1 MKRLSDLTHEKIS
14 EKAFTQCLAISV
26 LGILL
31 CIVSL
36 CSATYAW
43 FSTSVACSQNTLV
56 AGSFRVAAVEVE
68 TVSAG
73 ASGTVDGPKYAD
85 GVWTCTLPAG
95 GTYRV
100 IIDLENES
108 TAKGRC
114 VVKIGGI
121 DGPSFNTAPI
131 IGANTADPD
140 YKAPGKQTD
149 PFTFTI
155 DTTGATNDVEVTF
168 TPLWGVAANPDIANE
183 ATCSYNNGNWIVSPA
198 LTN

>member
-31 CIVSL
+31 CVVSL

-43 FSTSVACSQNTLV
+43 FSSSVACSQNTLV
-56 AGSFRVAAVEVE
+56 AGSFRVEAVEVE
-68 TVSAG
+68 KVSEG
-73 ASGTVDGPKYAD
+73 GESPVKVETNETGW
-85 GVWTCTLPAG
+85 VWKLPAG
-95 GTYRV
+95 GTYQV
-100 IIDLENES
+100 TIDLENES

-114 VVKIGGI
+114 VVNIGVT
-121 DGPSFNTAPI
+121 SFNTAPI
-131 IGANTADPD
+131 IGVNTADPD

-168 TPLWGVAANPDIANE
+168 TPLWGVAANPDIAPGAICGYSNDE
-183 ATCSYNNGNWIVSPA
+183 WIVSPPA
-198 LTN
+198 PTN